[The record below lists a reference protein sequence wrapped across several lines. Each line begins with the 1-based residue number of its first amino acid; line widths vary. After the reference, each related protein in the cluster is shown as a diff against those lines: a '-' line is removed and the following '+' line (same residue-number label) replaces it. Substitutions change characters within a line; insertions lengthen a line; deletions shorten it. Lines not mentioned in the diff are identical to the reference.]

1 MTGLILKDFLILR
14 KTLRTYL
21 LFIRVYVVL
30 AGAGVWKPQFVAG
43 FVAVTVSVLPMN
55 VFAYDKQAKWDTY
68 GLALPVGR
76 TKTVAA
82 RYLCVLILCLS
93 TVVLEC
99 VFGIVLSAT
108 GILEDFGEYLVPGA
122 ALGLLAVLINA
133 VMLPFLYK
141 FGPERARI
149 VLIGAMG
156 LFGAAVAALFIIVP
170 QSDGLAWLESL
181 GEPTPTQLAAI
192 PVVAALAGLALLA
205 VSFLLSRHF
214 YGQKDV

>member
-21 LFIRVYVVL
+21 LFLVVYVGL
-30 AGAGVWKPQFVAG
+30 AFSGFWSPQFVSG
-43 FVAVTVSVLPMN
+43 FIMVMIAVLPMN

-93 TVVLEC
+93 TVVLEL
-99 VFGIVLSAT
+99 VFGALLFAA
-108 GILEDFGEYLVPGA
+108 GKLEDFGEYLFAGAVCGLMA
-122 ALGLLAVLINA
+122 ALVNA

-141 FGPERARI
+141 FGPDRARV

-156 LFGAAVAALFIIVP
+156 IIAAAVAALLLVIS
-170 QSDGLAWLESL
+170 QNDGLAWLDSPDA
-181 GEPTPTQLAAI
+181 PTPAQIAAI
-192 PVVAALAGLALLA
+192 PVIGLLAGLALLC

>member
-21 LFIRVYVVL
+21 LFILVYVGL
-30 AGAGVWKPQFVAG
+30 AFSGVWKPQFVAG
-43 FVAVTVSVLPMN
+43 FVAVMISVLPMN

-82 RYLCVLILCLS
+82 RYLCVLLLCLF
-93 TVVLEC
+93 TVVLEF
-99 VFGIVLSAT
+99 VAGAVMLAA
-108 GILEDFGEYLVPGA
+108 GKLEDIGEYLVTGA
-122 ALGLLAVLINA
+122 VCGLLAVLVNA

-141 FGPERARI
+141 FGPDRARI
-149 VLIGAMG
+149 VMIGVMGVIGAG
-156 LFGAAVAALFIIVP
+156 VAAFLVGP
-170 QSDGLAWLESL
+170 LDGIGWLNSL
-181 GEPTPTQLAAI
+181 DAPTPAQMAAI
-192 PVVAALAGLALLA
+192 PVIGLLAGLALLA

-214 YGQKDV
+214 YGQKDI

>member
-21 LFIRVYVVL
+21 LFVVVYLAL
-30 AGAGVWKPQFVAG
+30 AGSGVWSPEFVSG
-43 FVAVTVSVLPMN
+43 FVMILTAMLPMN
-55 VFAYDKQAKWDTY
+55 VFSYDKQAKWDTY

-82 RYLCVLILCLS
+82 RYICSLLLCLAS
-93 TVVLEC
+93 VVL
-99 VFGIVLSAT
+99 VTAAGLVMYAA
-108 GILEDFGEYLVPGA
+108 GRLENPGEYLITGA
-122 ALGLLAVLINA
+122 VCGLIAVLMNA

-141 FGPERARI
+141 FGPDRAR
-149 VLIGAMG
+149 VMAMG
-156 LFGAAVAALFIIVP
+156 SMGVIIAAGALILVP
-170 QSDGLAWLESL
+170 LGGAEWLESL
-181 GEPTPTQLAAI
+181 GELTPAMVAAI

-214 YGQKDV
+214 YGRKDV

>member
-1 MTGLILKDFLILR
+1 MTGLVVKDFLILR

-21 LFIRVYVVL
+21 LFVLIYVGL
-30 AGAGVWKPQFVAG
+30 AFSGVWSPEFVSG
-43 FVAVTVSVLPMN
+43 FVMVMIAVLPMN

-82 RYLCVLILCLS
+82 RYLCVLLLCLS
-93 TVVLEC
+93 TMVLEC
-99 VFGIVLSAT
+99 VFGAVLFAA
-108 GILEDFGEYLVPGA
+108 GKLEDFGEYLVTGA
-122 ALGLLAVLINA
+122 VCGLLAVLVNA

-141 FGPERARI
+141 FGPDRARI
-149 VLIGAMG
+149 VMIGVMG
-156 LFGAAVAALFIIVP
+156 VVAAGIALLLVGP
-170 QSDGLAWLESL
+170 LDGIGWLNSL
-181 GEPTPTQLAAI
+181 DAPTPAQVAAI
-192 PVVAALAGLALLA
+192 PVIAALAGLALLA

>member
-14 KTLRTYL
+14 RTLRTYL
-21 LFIRVYVVL
+21 AFIFVYLVL
-30 AGAGVWKPQFVAG
+30 ASTGVWSPG
-43 FVAVTVSVLPMN
+43 FVSGFLMVMISVLPMN
-55 VFAYDKQAKWDTY
+55 VYAFDQQAKWDTY

-76 TKTVAA
+76 TRTVAA
-82 RYLCVLILCLS
+82 RYLCVLILCLF
-93 TVVLEC
+93 TVALEC
-99 VFGIVLSAT
+99 VFGAVLFAA
-108 GILEDFGEYLVPGA
+108 GRLENLGEYLVTGA
-122 ALGLLAVLINA
+122 ACGLLAVLLNA

-149 VLIGAMG
+149 VLIGVMG
-156 LFGAAVAALFIIVP
+156 IVAATIAALLIGP
-170 QSDGLAWLESL
+170 LDGIGWLKSL
-181 GEPTPTQLAAI
+181 DTSTPAQFAAI

>member
-1 MTGLILKDFLILR
+1 MTGLVIKDFLILR

-21 LFIRVYVVL
+21 LFVVVYLAL
-30 AGAGVWKPQFVAG
+30 AGSGVWSPEFVAG
-43 FVAVTVSVLPMN
+43 FVMVMISVLPMN

-99 VFGIVLSAT
+99 VVGGVLFAA
-108 GILEDFGEYLVPGA
+108 GKLEDLGDYLVTGA
-122 ALGLLAVLINA
+122 ACGLLAVLVNA

-141 FGPERARI
+141 FGPDRARI
-149 VLIGAMG
+149 VLIGVMG
-156 LFGAAVAALFIIVP
+156 IIGAGAVLPIVV
-170 QSDGLAWLESL
+170 SRNNALAWLESL
-181 GEPTPTQLAAI
+181 DEPTPAQLAAI
-192 PVVAALAGLALLA
+192 PGIAVLAGLALLA

>member
-21 LFIRVYVVL
+21 LFLVVYVGL
-30 AGAGVWKPQFVAG
+30 AFSGVWSPEFVSG
-43 FVAVTVSVLPMN
+43 FVMILTAMLPMN
-55 VFAYDKQAKWDTY
+55 VFSYDKQAKWDTY

-82 RYLCVLILCLS
+82 RYICSLLLCLAS
-93 TVVLEC
+93 VVL
-99 VFGIVLSAT
+99 VTAAGLVMYAA
-108 GILEDFGEYLVPGA
+108 GRLENPGEYLITGA
-122 ALGLLAVLINA
+122 VCGLIAVLMNA

-141 FGPERARI
+141 FGPDRAR
-149 VLIGAMG
+149 VMAMG
-156 LFGAAVAALFIIVP
+156 SMGVIIAAGALILVP
-170 QSDGLAWLESL
+170 LGGAEWLESL
-181 GEPTPTQLAAI
+181 GELTPAMVAAI

>member
-21 LFIRVYVVL
+21 LFVVVYLVL
-30 AGAGVWKPQFVAG
+30 AGAGVWKPQFVSG
-43 FVAVTVSVLPMN
+43 FVAVIISVLPMN
-55 VFAYDKQAKWDTY
+55 VFAYDQQAKWDTY

-82 RYLCVLILCLS
+82 RYLCVLLLCLF
-93 TVVLEC
+93 TVVLTV
-99 VFGIVLSAT
+99 VFGVVLFAA
-108 GILEDFGEYLVPGA
+108 GKMADFGEYLLTGA
-122 ALGLLAVLINA
+122 ACGLLAVLINA

-149 VLIGAMG
+149 VLIGVMG
-156 LFGAAVAALFIIVP
+156 LFGAGMAALFIIVP
-170 QSDGLAWLESL
+170 QSDGLVWLDSL
-181 GEPTPTQLAAI
+181 NTPARLASI
-192 PVVAALAGLALLA
+192 PVIAVLAGLALLA

-214 YGQKDV
+214 YGRKDV